1 LIILSKVGIKAA
13 ATNLTKKLGII
24 MSKLDKAQV
33 LEDFDKAYQ
42 AANGKQPEVVAKAGW
57 YSVDGGKNM
66 RLADLAALT
75 EELSS
80 GTAAAAPE
88 KAAKPAKKAAA
99 KPAKKAAVKTV
110 ETKDKGMV
118 IVKNNEDGYTAEEF
132 WIVYLAEKEHDCRLP
147 QGIV

>member
-13 ATNLTKKLGII
+13 ATNLTKKLGIM

-80 GTAAAAPE
+80 GTAPAAPE

-110 ETKDKGMV
+110 EIKDKGMV

-132 WIVYLAEKEHDCRLP
+132 WIVYLAELDHDCRLP

>member
-80 GTAAAAPE
+80 GTAPAAPK

>member
-1 LIILSKVGIKAA
+1 M
-13 ATNLTKKLGII
+13 

-80 GTAAAAPE
+80 GTATEAP
-88 KAAKPAKKAAA
+88 KAAA

-132 WIVYLAEKEHDCRLP
+132 WIVYLAELEHDCRLP
-147 QGIV
+147 QGAL

>member
-1 LIILSKVGIKAA
+1 
-13 ATNLTKKLGII
+13 

-80 GTAAAAPE
+80 GTATEAPKE
-88 KAAKPAKKAAA
+88 AAKPAKKAAA
-99 KPAKKAAVKTV
+99 KPAKKATVKTV

-118 IVKNNEDGYTAEEF
+118 IVKNNEEGYTAEEF
-132 WIVYLAEKEHDCRLP
+132 WIVYLAELEHDCRLP
-147 QGIV
+147 QGVL

>member
-1 LIILSKVGIKAA
+1 
-13 ATNLTKKLGII
+13 

-80 GTAAAAPE
+80 GTATE
-88 KAAKPAKKAAA
+88 TAKPAKKT
-99 KPAKKAAVKTV
+99 AVISV
-110 ETKDKGMV
+110 EKKDKGIV

-132 WIVYLAEKEHDCRLP
+132 WIVYLAERDHDCRLP